1 MNFQIPDK
9 KFKYILLSILFIVF
23 VIVINRPIEIWNDS
37 EGYLH
42 MDIYRSAGYP
52 IFLWVLKSVSAS
64 HLDILTIVFQ
74 ITIGLIA
81 IYIFITRL
89 KTLLNIHPI
98 LFLFLTLIIATPYV
112 YNHKLANNYLSESLT
127 YSLYLLA
134 IVLLI
139 EGLVLNKLKSLWISI
154 PILIVLFMFR
164 SQFLFIVPVALLI
177 ILWLV
182 LKHKE
187 KKKYLVIGLAFIV
200 LPFFTSLLDKT
211 FHYVKHGYF
220 VNTPWTGIPLS
231 TPAYYVADEQDYLL
245 YDSEFEQQFFKSIYT
260 QLINKNLNIH
270 HLKEDKFNDESS
282 FYILHFSEISNRTLY
297 DYGKELVGPKI
308 SESEKF
314 IALDELTKKMVLP
327 LVLDN
332 FGLWLK
338 VYIKNIVNGF
348 GNSKYLLLYV
358 ILLIFGLS
366 GMVKKHNEVYKT
378 VSLLLIL
385 TFGNIALVA
394 LGMHTIKRFTFYNDW
409 VVFLVLFILMDDYVK
424 QRKSLS

>member
-1 MNFQIPDK
+1 
-9 KFKYILLSILFIVF
+9 
-23 VIVINRPIEIWNDS
+23 
-37 EGYLH
+37 
-42 MDIYRSAGYP
+42 
-52 IFLWVLKSVSAS
+52 
-64 HLDILTIVFQ
+64 
-74 ITIGLIA
+74 
-81 IYIFITRL
+81 
-89 KTLLNIHPI
+89 
-98 LFLFLTLIIATPYV
+98 
-112 YNHKLANNYLSESLT
+112 
-127 YSLYLLA
+127 
-134 IVLLI
+134 
-139 EGLVLNKLKSLWISI
+139 
-154 PILIVLFMFR
+154 
-164 SQFLFIVPVALLI
+164 
-177 ILWLV
+177 
-182 LKHKE
+182 
-187 KKKYLVIGLAFIV
+187 
-200 LPFFTSLLDKT
+200 
-211 FHYVKHGYF
+211 
-220 VNTPWTGIPLS
+220 
-231 TPAYYVADEQDYLL
+231 VADEQDYLL